1 MSDMDELSYER
12 GARAAW
18 VIILR
23 NCLSGLGYE
32 NRYQVTG
39 WIIEREDAVAALR
52 GLCDSFGDN
61 DWPEDLA
68 LSDVITKH
76 LGRYLEKHRERG
88 GRVDNVW

>member
-18 VIILR
+18 VEMFR
-23 NCLSGLGYE
+23 KCLSHLGYGRSLPSIE
-32 NRYQVTG
+32 
-39 WIIEREDAVAALR
+39 WIVEREDAVVTLR
-52 GLCDSFGDN
+52 NLCGSFGDN

-76 LGRYLEKHRERG
+76 LGRYLEKHRE
-88 GRVDNVW
+88 